1 MAEPGPTRGYDDPF
15 DLARFVT
22 AQEGVYDAALAELRS
37 GRKRTH
43 WMWFVFPQID
53 GLGHSPISK
62 HYAIKSLAEARAYLD
77 HPVLGPRLRE
87 CAEALLAVD
96 GRSASEIFGYPDD
109 LKLKSSMTLFAR
121 VAEPGSAFDR
131 VLAQFFGGEEDTGT
145 LRLLGTAAGDT
156 RR

>member
-1 MAEPGPTRGYDDPF
+1 MAEPEPSQGRADPF
-15 DLARFVT
+15 DLERFVS
-22 AQEGVYDAALAELRS
+22 AQEGVYGGALAELRS

-87 CAEALLAVD
+87 CAEAVLAVQ
-96 GRSASEIFGYPDD
+96 GHSAAELFGYPDD
-109 LKLKSSMTLFAR
+109 LKLKSSMTLFAQ
-121 VAEPGSAFDR
+121 VAERGSAFGR
-131 VLAQFFGGEEDTGT
+131 VLEKYFGGEQDANT
-145 LRLLGTAAGDT
+145 LRLL
-156 RR
+156 R